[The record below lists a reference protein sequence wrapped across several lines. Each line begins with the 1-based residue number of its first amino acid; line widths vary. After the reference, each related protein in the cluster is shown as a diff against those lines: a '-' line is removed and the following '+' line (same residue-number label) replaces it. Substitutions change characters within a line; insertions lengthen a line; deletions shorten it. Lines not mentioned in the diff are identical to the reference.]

1 MKKKIFKEKCDFV
14 NSVINGKE
22 CKFLVQENNI
32 NLELLDFVISQ
43 LNADAQKIIY
53 FDFVYRSD
61 QNWWREYYSK
71 STYYRI
77 KNVAL
82 DDFIAK
88 SREYK
93 VVLSLKDYG

>member
-14 NSVINGKE
+14 NSVINGGE
-22 CKFLVQENNI
+22 CKFLVKENNT

-43 LNADAQKIIY
+43 LNEDAQKIIY
-53 FDFVYRSD
+53 FDFVYRGNH
-61 QNWWREYYSK
+61 NWWREYYSK
-71 STYYRI
+71 STYYRL

-88 SREYK
+88 SKEYK
-93 VVLSLKDYG
+93 VAY

>member
-14 NSVINGKE
+14 NQVINGGE
-22 CKFLVQENNI
+22 CKFLVKENNI

-43 LNADAQKIIY
+43 LNDDAQKIIY
-53 FDFVYRSD
+53 FDFVYRRD

-71 STYYRI
+71 STYYRL

-82 DDFIAK
+82 DDFIKK
-88 SREYK
+88 SKEHK
-93 VVLSLKDYG
+93 VVHPLKDYG